1 MADED
6 NIVLRLLREIRDTQ
20 QEDHVRIGKIE
31 RHLSELREHTV
42 TAMGMAAM
50 ASQTTEDRGERLDEI
65 TDELEALRRRVADLE
80 AQK

>member
-6 NIVLRLLREIRDTQ
+6 NIVVRLLREIRGDTS
-20 QEDHVRIGKIE
+20 DLKTRMTKME